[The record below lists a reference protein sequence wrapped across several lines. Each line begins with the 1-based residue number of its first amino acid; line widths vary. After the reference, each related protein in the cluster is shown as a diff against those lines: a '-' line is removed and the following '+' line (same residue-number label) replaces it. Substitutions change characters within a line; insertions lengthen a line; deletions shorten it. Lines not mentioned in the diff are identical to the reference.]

1 MSKISLNI
9 NGMHCASCAANI
21 AINLKKAA
29 GVKAADVNFAASK
42 ALIEF
47 DESKTDENNI
57 KKVIKDTGYEVADG
71 SGAGHEHEHSHGTRE
86 EKSLKIKTAI
96 SILLSAPLLLRMIWM
111 WEIPGAYLGVSAT
124 NWVQAGLAFSVVFF
138 LGWQFHRNAVKALF
152 RRQADMDTLISLG
165 TLASYGYSVYA
176 MFSGGDLYFE
186 GAATITALILLGRW
200 LEFKTRDRASL
211 AMKKLLELGVKRA
224 RVLARG
230 GFVLKDINEIKIGD
244 ILFVKAGEKI
254 PLDGKIIDGRSSA
267 DESMLTGESLPVYK
281 EKGADVFGATMNL
294 DGAIKIKVTK
304 NGENT
309 VLAQIVR
316 TVEEAQRF
324 KAPAQRLADKISAV
338 FVPVVVGIAFLTF
351 IGWFLATGDIGQAI
365 INAVAVLVISC
376 PCALGVATPIA
387 IMVGSSVGAK
397 NGILIKNGESFEK
410 AKNADIVVFDKTGT
424 LTEGKP
430 TVEKILKNKKY
441 YFTEEIILK
450 VAGGLAENSNHPL
463 SRAVHAHAK
472 TLRIKPDRVADS
484 KEVPGRGIYAH
495 CETTAEKLS
504 HVILLGNRRLLSEFK
519 LDTAW
524 ADDMAEH
531 NKDQGG
537 TMLFVARGPQVIGA
551 ILLADKLK
559 PGSAEAIK
567 ETKAAGIEPVIISG
581 DSRASVG
588 AVAETLGVER
598 YFAEVLPGDKMAK
611 VREFRKNGKK
621 VIFAGDGINDAPAMI
636 EADLGIAMASGTD
649 IAKESGDIIIM
660 QNDPRKIMEAIRL
673 SQKTF
678 KTIRGNLFWAFFYNI
693 LAIPLAM
700 AGFISPMIAALAMGL
715 SDVTVIGNSLR
726 IYRNK

>member
-1 MSKISLNI
+1 MSKKLSLKIS
-9 NGMHCASCAANI
+9 GMHCASCAANI
-21 AINLKKAA
+21 TINLKKSA
-29 GVKAADVNFAASK
+29 GIESAEVNFTAGK
-42 ALIEF
+42 ATVEF
-47 DESKTDENNI
+47 DETMIDPEKI
-57 KKVIKDTGYEVADG
+57 KKIIKDTGYEIVENGTAR
-71 SGAGHEHEHSHGTRE
+71 EHEHSHGTRE
-86 EKSLKIKTAI
+86 EKSLKKKTI
-96 SILLSAPLLLRMIWM
+96 IGILLSAPLLLRMIWM
-111 WEIPGAYLGVSAT
+111 WDIPGAYLGVSAT

-138 LGWQFHRNAVKALF
+138 LGRQFHRNAAKALF
-152 RRQADMDTLISLG
+152 RGQADMDTLISLG

-176 MFSGGDLYFE
+176 MFAGGDLYFE
-186 GAATITALILLGRW
+186 GAATITTLILLGRW

-211 AMKKLLELGVKRA
+211 SMKKLLELGVKKA

-230 GFVLKDINEIKIGD
+230 GFVLKDINEVKIGD

-254 PLDGKIIDGRSSA
+254 PLDGEIIDGRSSV

-309 VLAQIVR
+309 VLAQIIR

-351 IGWFLATGDIGQAI
+351 IGWFLATGDPGEAI

-450 VAGGLAENSNHPL
+450 IAGGLAENSDHPL
-463 SRAVHAHAK
+463 SRAVFAHAK
-472 TLRIKPDRVADS
+472 SLKIKPDRVADS
-484 KEVPGRGIYAH
+484 KEVPGRGVYAH

-504 HVILLGNRRLLSEFK
+504 HVILLGNRRLLSEFG

-524 ADDMAEH
+524 ADEITERY
-531 NKDQGG
+531 KDQGG
-537 TMLFVARGPQVIGA
+537 TLLFTSRGPEVIGA
-551 ILLADKLK
+551 ILLTDKLK

-567 ETKAAGIEPVIISG
+567 DTKAAGIEPVIISG
-581 DSRASVG
+581 DSRTSVE
-588 AVAETLGVER
+588 AIAKTLGVEK

-611 VREFRKNGKK
+611 VREFRKSGKK
-621 VIFAGDGINDAPAMI
+621 VVFAGDGINDAPAMI
-636 EADLGIAMASGTD
+636 EADLGIAMASGAD

-678 KTIRGNLFWAFFYNI
+678 RTIRGNLFWAFFYNI

-726 IYRNK
+726 IYRRK